1 MSWWGQTKI
10 RFRPVAALDQIAQ
23 QERRA
28 DHQDARRG
36 HETGQHRDETRT
48 IGNAG
53 RTDVTDKPVGR
64 RDCQD
69 VEQDK
74 DHLRAPLAT
83 IVLSRVGLS
92 GHLSRPPGLHGGV
105 R

>member
-1 MSWWGQTKI
+1 M
-10 RFRPVAALDQIAQ
+10 
-23 QERRA
+23 
-28 DHQDARRG
+28 
-36 HETGQHRDETRT
+36 
-48 IGNAG
+48 
-53 RTDVTDKPVGR
+53 TDKPVGR
-64 RDCQD
+64 RHCQG

-105 R
+105 REPEEPLGAVEPGKVGSSTTGTST